1 MVLETKSKAIQAAL
15 AEKAIA
21 DWNWEGIMEFIMT
34 LMECFTTS
42 GLFRQA
48 RKMGPAK
55 KAALGVMIR
64 REFGV
69 RGRRRVNE
77 IREVMLEEL
86 DSSSDHEMDQVYQE
100 AKEAMGPFD
109 FSVM

>member
-21 DWNWEGIMEFIMT
+21 DWNWEGIMEFVMM
-34 LMECFTTS
+34 LMECFSTS

-64 REFGV
+64 RETGV
-69 RGRRRVNE
+69 RGRRKVNE

-86 DSSSDHEMDQVYQE
+86 DSSSDSEMDQVWSE

-109 FSVM
+109 FAVM